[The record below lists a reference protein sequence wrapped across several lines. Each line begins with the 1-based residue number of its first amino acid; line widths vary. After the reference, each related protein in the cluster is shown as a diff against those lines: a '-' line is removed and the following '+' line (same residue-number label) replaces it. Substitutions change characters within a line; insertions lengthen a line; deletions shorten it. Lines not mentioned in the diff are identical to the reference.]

1 MNVLHISPNFNY
13 TCGVS
18 RYLLLLFAEFRKRDD
33 IRIFFITNGG
43 DGLDRLSDLNI
54 QPILLN
60 FKTGIHNLFYIYQ
73 NLKELKKICLEN
85 DIQIIHTHHRY
96 PELLANLLKNQI
108 KVKTITTV
116 HSLVKGLEILSFKS
130 DKILAVSK
138 AVEHN
143 LINNFNVKPNKIIQ
157 IYNPFSSVDWND
169 RVFMQNIRLKLGIN
183 NDDRVFL
190 FVGRFH
196 KHKGV
201 DILFDVFSK
210 LSNEFS
216 NLKIILITDIN
227 AKLKKNISIPSI
239 IFIEPQKD
247 ISTFYR
253 LADYVVLPS
262 RRESFPYS
270 MLEAGYFEKIF
281 IGGNTGGIA
290 EFIENRVNGFLV
302 NPDKND
308 LETLVRDLMQKPPE
322 YYAYLGKNLRRKVL
336 NLPTPELYTGKLI
349 QIYSQLLNED

>member
-18 RYLLLLFAEFRKRDD
+18 KYLLLLFAEFMKRDD

-73 NLKELKKICLEN
+73 NLKELKKICHEN

-108 KVKTITTV
+108 DIKTIATV
-116 HSLVKGLEILSFKS
+116 HSLVKGFSWLSFKS
-130 DKILAVSK
+130 DKIIAVSK
-138 AVEHN
+138 AVEQN
-143 LINNFNVKPNKIIQ
+143 LIFNYKVKPNKIIQ
-157 IYNPFSSVDWND
+157 IYNPISLSSIDDKVKEKELK
-169 RVFMQNIRLKLGIN
+169 LKLGIRDN
-183 NDDRVFL
+183 DRVFL
-190 FVGRFH
+190 FIGRFH
-196 KHKGV
+196 RDKGI
-201 DILFDVFSK
+201 DILLNVFSK
-210 LSNEFS
+210 LSDEFS
-216 NLKIILITDIN
+216 NLKIVLITDIN
-227 AKLKKNISIPSI
+227 LKFKKNISIPSI
-239 IFIEPQKD
+239 IFVKPQKE
-247 ISTFYR
+247 ISAFYR

-262 RRESFPYS
+262 RSDPFPYV
-270 MLEAGYFEKIF
+270 MLEAGYLGKIF
-281 IGGNTGGIA
+281 IGGKTGGIT
-290 EFIENRVNGFLV
+290 EFIEDRVNGFLV
-302 NPDKND
+302 NPDKNE
-308 LETLVRDLMQKPPE
+308 LETLIRDLMQKPPE

-336 NLPTPELYTGKLI
+336 NLPTPELYAERLI